1 MTSAV
6 QDLHKA
12 FQVPQKVRSL
22 PPETSNLHQR
32 LEPELLEWTMGPYVI
47 HEKYHNARTTN
58 LFLPVSI
65 TINIIHCATAECSP
79 SAKLN
84 HFGYFIKLI
93 QNNTPT

>member
-32 LEPELLEWTMGPYVI
+32 LEPELLE
-47 HEKYHNARTTN
+47 
-58 LFLPVSI
+58 
-65 TINIIHCATAECSP
+65 
-79 SAKLN
+79 
-84 HFGYFIKLI
+84 
-93 QNNTPT
+93 